1 MPSRDY
7 LIRQFEE
14 MGYFLASLLRRI
26 LKMKEENQQQQTESA
41 VKEELFQEL
50 KLDINQIIILENQD
64 FLRLIQTTFT
74 SEDQLDK
81 LADILKTLGQE
92 IEFSFTIN
100 KANYLRKALF
110 IYQNIQ
116 ENSSV
121 FSYDRRNKIQ
131 EIQEIL
137 LRNGLTIE

>member
-26 LKMKEENQQQQTESA
+26 LKMKEENQQQQMESA

-110 IYQNIQ
+110 IYQNLQ

>member
-14 MGYFLASLLRRI
+14 MGFFLASLLRRV
-26 LKMKEENQQQQTESA
+26 LKMKEENQQQQMESA
-41 VKEELFQEL
+41 VREELFQEL
-50 KLDINQIIILENQD
+50 KLDIDQAIMLENED
-64 FLRLIQTTFT
+64 FAELAQIHFTTD
-74 SEDQLDK
+74 DQLDK
-81 LADILKTLGQE
+81 FADILKTLGQE
-92 IEFSFTIN
+92 IEFSFTLN

-110 IYQNIQ
+110 LYQNLQ

-121 FSYDRRNKIQ
+121 FSYDRRIKIL

-137 LRNGLTIE
+137 LRTGLDKE

>member
-26 LKMKEENQQQQTESA
+26 LKMKEENQQQLMESA
-41 VKEELFQEL
+41 VKEELLQEL

-110 IYQNIQ
+110 IYQNLQ